1 MFAASTE
8 TFGEVCELQK
18 LSFFSIGHSLAALA
32 FVVFRPEKLADGFAM
47 VENRRR
53 APIRLFGLHC
63 LTSLVVHG
71 SPMSIPSFKTYFS
84 FVAALLM
91 FGQMATAQAEALP
104 DFTTLVEQASPAV
117 VNISTTQKMPE
128 RSVAQQQMPDLEGL
142 PPMLREF
149 LERGIPPQGRKPGSP
164 KSDRQR
170 EAQSLGS
177 GFIISKDGYV
187 LTNNHVIDGADEIL
201 VRLSDRSE
209 LKAKLV
215 GTDPRTDVAV
225 LKIEGKDLPTVK
237 LGNSEK
243 LKVGEWVLAIGSPF
257 GFDHSVTKGIVS
269 AKGRSLPNDT
279 YVPFIQTDVAINPGN
294 SGGPLFNMDG
304 EVVGINSQIFT
315 RSGGFMGL
323 SFAIPIDVAMDVAN
337 QIKAS
342 GKVNRG
348 WLGVVIQEVNKD
360 LAESFGLDKPA
371 GALVAQV
378 LESGPAAK
386 GGVQVGDV
394 ILSANG
400 TPIVMSADL
409 PHLIGNL
416 KDGSKAELEVIR
428 NGKRQTLTVTVGALP
443 DEGQEMGTPESAGAE
458 RSSNRL
464 GVSVVDLTAE
474 QQKSLDIK
482 GGVVI
487 KEVTDGP
494 AALIGLQAGDVITHL
509 NNQALTSA
517 KNFSEVAKGLPK
529 NRSVSMR
536 VLRQG
541 RASFITF
548 KLAE

>member
-1 MFAASTE
+1 
-8 TFGEVCELQK
+8 
-18 LSFFSIGHSLAALA
+18 
-32 FVVFRPEKLADGFAM
+32 
-47 VENRRR
+47 
-53 APIRLFGLHC
+53 
-63 LTSLVVHG
+63 
-71 SPMSIPSFKTYFS
+71 MSIPRLKSYLS
-84 FVAALLM
+84 LMAAVLM
-91 FGQMATAQAEALP
+91 LGQVVTAQAEALP
-104 DFTTLVEQASPAV
+104 DFTSLVEQASPAV
-117 VNISTTQKMPE
+117 VNISTRQKLPD
-128 RSVAQQQMPDLEGL
+128 RAVAQGQMPDLEGL

-149 LERGIPPQGRKPGSP
+149 LERSMPPGSRP
-164 KSDRQR
+164 PGSGSGKGDRQR

-177 GFIISKDGYV
+177 GFIISTDGYV

-201 VRLSDRSE
+201 VRLADRSE

-215 GTDPRTDVAV
+215 GTDPRTDVAL

-237 LGNSEK
+237 LGNSDK

-269 AKGRSLPNDT
+269 AKGRSLPNDN

-294 SGGPLFNMDG
+294 SGGPLFNMAG

-323 SFAIPIDVAMDVAN
+323 SFAIPIDVALDVSN
-337 QIKAS
+337 QLKAS

-378 LESGPAAK
+378 LDDGPAAK
-386 GGVQVGDV
+386 GGLQVGDV

-400 TPIVMSADL
+400 QPIVMSADL

-428 NGKRQTLTVTVGALP
+428 DGKRQKLTVTVGALP
-443 DEGQEMGTPESAGAE
+443 DEGKEMGSSEDGIE
-458 RSSNRL
+458 RNSNRL
-464 GVSVVDLTAE
+464 GVSVGELTAE
-474 QQKSLDIK
+474 QMKSLDLK
-482 GGVVI
+482 GGVII
-487 KEVTDGP
+487 KDVQDGP
-494 AALIGLQAGDVITHL
+494 ASLIGLQTGDVITHL
-509 NNQALTSA
+509 NNQPITST
-517 KNFSEVAKGLPK
+517 KQFTEVAKGLPK

-541 RASFITF
+541 RATFITF
-548 KLAE
+548 KLPE